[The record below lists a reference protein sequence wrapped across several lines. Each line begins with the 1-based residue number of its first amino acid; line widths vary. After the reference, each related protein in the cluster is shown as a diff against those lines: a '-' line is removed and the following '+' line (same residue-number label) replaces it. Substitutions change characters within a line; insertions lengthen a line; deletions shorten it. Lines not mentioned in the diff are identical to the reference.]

1 MAYQLR
7 ITRRANKELRNLP
20 TDIQHRIRA
29 AISDLAHDPRP
40 YGHKKLRGR
49 TDYAIR
55 VGRYRV
61 IYDVDDGASTVTIL
75 RVGHRRGVYQNL

>member
-7 ITRRANKELRNLP
+7 ITRRANKELRDLP
-20 TDIQHRIRA
+20 TEIQQRTRH
-29 AISDLAHDPRP
+29 AISDLARDPRP

-61 IYDVDDGASTVTIL
+61 IYDVDDDARAVTIL
-75 RVGHRRGVYQNL
+75 RVGHRRDVYQNL

>member
-29 AISDLAHDPRP
+29 AISDLARDPRS

-55 VGRYRV
+55 IGRYRV
-61 IYDVDDGASTVTIL
+61 IYDVDDDAQIVTIL
-75 RVGHRRGVYQNL
+75 RVGRRRDAYRNL

>member
-1 MAYQLR
+1 MAYRLR
-7 ITRRANKELRNLP
+7 ITGRANKELRNLP
-20 TDIQHRIRA
+20 TYVRQRIRA
-29 AISDLAHDPRP
+29 ATSDLARDPRP

-61 IYDVDDGASTVTIL
+61 VYDMDDDVQIVTIL
-75 RVGHRRGVYQNL
+75 RVGHRRDAYRNL